1 MKSKKIL
8 ALFFSSI
15 FLLNVS
21 SFEKANA
28 IDPLNAIT
36 VFGIVTSAG
45 KTLIGAGQKIFKVF
59 SDCKSAYDYNEET
72 RKYKGFRPKQ
82 EVATKIKEIS
92 EGKSLLKI
100 YGQEEA
106 KSQCLEAL
114 AGCIENIYSEISGD
128 KKPCDKRGN
137 VVYMIGGSG
146 VGKTTMARSIADAL
160 LKHPEKTCIF
170 IDSGQ
175 INREQPLGEQ
185 IFKLTNKV
193 ENLEHVKTITGCI
206 SDALKGKESI
216 QSTGTYEARVAS
228 ALLEHLLRW
237 DESVVIID
245 EFEKMKATCTPPDS
259 CMEYEDK
266 SADEIIKSIAANGY
280 YMVGTRKIDCSK
292 TLFIITTNET
302 REQLNEN
309 FGQGGSTGGG
319 IQRLNIIEFNS
330 LSMECCKKI
339 VNDLVETIKSTLT
352 NPKGDYKLKNVVFT
366 EKTLNEMSKFI
377 FNDKTRQARAKF
389 ILENK
394 IYSLFL
400 YNMPDVAGK
409 SFTVNYIPSENGVGT
424 FSKTENHPFSIANS
438 QYFYSDKIVK
448 TEPIVRD
455 YSSSTSKCQVVRD
468 FSKIADNN

>member
-8 ALFFSSI
+8 ALFLSSV
-15 FLLNVS
+15 FLFNAY

-28 IDPLNAIT
+28 IDPISVIT
-36 VFGIVTSAG
+36 AAGIASG
-45 KTLIGAGQKIFKVF
+45 GCKTLISGGQKIFKVF
-59 SDCKSAYDYNEET
+59 SDCKSIRNYNKET
-72 RKYKGFRPKQ
+72 EKYKGFRPKQ
-82 EVATKIKEIS
+82 EAAKRIKDIS
-92 EGKSLLKI
+92 EGKSLFKI

-114 AGCIENIYSEISGD
+114 AGCIENIYSEISGK
-128 KKPCDKRGN
+128 KKPGDKRGN

-146 VGKTTMARSIADAL
+146 VGKTTMAKSIADAL
-160 LKHPEKTCIF
+160 LKHSEKTCIF

-193 ENLEHVKTITGCI
+193 ENLENDKTITSCI
-206 SDALKGKESI
+206 SDAIKGKKNME
-216 QSTGTYEARVAS
+216 STGTYDARVAS

-259 CMEYEDK
+259 CMEYQDK
-266 SADEIIKSIAANGY
+266 SADEIIKSISANGY
-280 YMVGTRKIDCSK
+280 YMVGTKKIDCSK

-309 FGQGGSTGGG
+309 FGQGGSIGGG

-339 VNDLVETIKSTLT
+339 VNDMVEDIKKTLT
-352 NPKGDYKLKNVVFT
+352 DPKGDYKLKNVVFT
-366 EKTLNEMSKFI
+366 EKTLNEMSNFI

-389 ILENK
+389 FLENK

-400 YNMPDVAGK
+400 YNIPDIAGK
-409 SFTVNYIPSENGVGT
+409 SFTVNYTPSENGIGT
-424 FSKTENHPFSIANS
+424 FYKTENQPFSITNL
-438 QYFYSDKIVK
+438 QYFYPEKISK
-448 TEPIVRD
+448 TKSAVRD
-455 YSSSTSKCQVVRD
+455 YSMSKRQVIKD
-468 FSKIADNN
+468 FSKADSSN